1 MYLLQ
6 YGSLTSASCN
16 GSGSKVG
23 SDFQSQMFTLL
34 YKYEEKREEE
44 GTFQF
49 LITGPARSVK

>member
-1 MYLLQ
+1 MYLLP

-16 GSGSKVG
+16 RSGSKVG
-23 SDFQSQMFTLL
+23 SDFQSEIV
-34 YKYEEKREEE
+34 KYEEKREEE